1 MMTTALYPPRV
12 IPSSRPLPL
21 LPFLGRFVRNPLRA
35 IPFSV
40 YNEPVVTYGRKR
52 PLIAWVTDPALV
64 ENILLKRLS
73 SSRRRVS
80 IAAS

>member
-64 ENILLKRLS
+64 GISSSRVLS